1 MASLAA
7 RPVRSARFHKP
18 VVIQPGRIDR
28 DRVVVTIADAAALLL
43 RDWPLADSEKRR
55 DAMQAC
61 LQVIRGEKPPR
72 VARQAFI
79 AAAKDARI
87 FLGEQA

>member
-1 MASLAA
+1 MKRTVHS
-7 RPVRSARFHKP
+7 VKFHKP
-18 VVIQPGRIDR
+18 VVVQPGRIDR
-28 DRVVVTIADAAALLL
+28 DRVVITLADAAEILL
-43 RDWPLADSEKRR
+43 RDWPIAESKKRTA
-55 DAMQAC
+55 AMQAC